1 MLSNTR
7 CQDIFAELLKYSD
20 ADETELIVAGGASE
34 LTRFANNTIHQNVAE
49 EGYTLSVRTV
59 YGNRTA
65 RASTNK
71 FDSQS
76 LKRVIAEAASLTR
89 QQQPDPE
96 LLPMPGPQQ
105 YRAVER
111 YHEATEAVTPA
122 ERAQA
127 VRRAIEIAEKSGQ
140 TAAGT
145 FSTASG
151 MQAILN
157 SRGLAAYYR
166 DTLAEFSVT
175 TLAADSSGWAKKT
188 APDVREIDAEALA
201 MRASRIAVQSRAPK
215 ECSPGKYVTILE
227 PPAVLDLL
235 GFMFWDFSGQA
246 VRDQRSFLTGRMGTK
261 LFGDNI
267 HVTDDAYHPL
277 QFGAPFDG
285 EGVARKAVQL
295 VEGGVPKG
303 LTYARHTAKAMG
315 AEPTGH
321 GFPLPNEY
329 GEAPLNI
336 VVGGG
341 TRGVEN
347 VPSIEGARSVEDAHS
362 VEEMI
367 ASTERGVLVTRLW
380 YIREVDPYK
389 KILTGMT
396 RDGTFYV
403 EDGKVRHGI
412 RNFRFNQSLIDLLNC
427 VQMLGIP
434 ERSSGEESA
443 PMVVPAMKVR
453 EFNFTEVTKF

>member
-1 MLSNTR
+1 MLSRER
-7 CQDIFAELLKYSD
+7 CQEVFAEILRYSD
-20 ADETELIVAGGASE
+20 ADETELMLAGGSHE

-49 EGYTLSVRTV
+49 EGYSLSVRTV
-59 YGNRTA
+59 YGRRTA

-71 FDSQS
+71 FDSDS
-76 LKRVIAEAASLTR
+76 LRRVVAEAASLTR

-105 YRAVER
+105 YRALEGSLER
-111 YHEATEAVTPA
+111 YIEATAAVTPA

-127 VRRAIEIAEKSGQ
+127 VRKAIEIAEKSGQ

-151 MQAILN
+151 MQAIFN
-157 SRGLAAYYR
+157 SRGVAGYYR
-166 DTLAEFSVT
+166 DTLAEFSIT

-188 APDVREIDAEALA
+188 APDVREIDTSALA
-201 MRASRIAVQSRAPK
+201 TRSARIAEKSRDPK
-215 ECSPGKYVTILE
+215 ELPAGKYTTILE
-227 PPAVLDLL
+227 PAAVLDLL
-235 GFMFWDFSGQA
+235 GFLFWDFSGQS
-246 VRDQRSFLTGRMGTK
+246 VRDQRSFLTGRIGKK

-285 EGVARKAVQL
+285 EGVARKSLSL
-295 VEGGVPKG
+295 VDGGVPKD
-303 LTYARHTAKAMG
+303 LAYARQTAKAMSV
-315 AEPTGH
+315 EPTGH
-321 GFPLPNEY
+321 GFPLPNEH

-336 VVGGG
+336 VVAGGKYCL
-341 TRGVEN
+341 
-347 VPSIEGARSVEDAHS
+347 P
-362 VEEMI
+362 EMI
-367 ASTERGVLVTRLW
+367 ASTDRGVLVTRLW

-403 EDGKVRHGI
+403 EDGRVQHGI
-412 RNFRFNQSLIDLLNC
+412 RNFRFNQSLIELLNC
-427 VQMLGIP
+427 AEMLGP
-434 ERSSGEESA
+434 SERASGEESA
-443 PMVVPAMKVR
+443 PMVVPAMKVS